1 MYLFGYLA
9 TIKFWRHI
17 LSLVDS
23 DLVGYLATFDFEKT
37 LKGWIKLYLC
47 FEKTLKGWIKLDL
60 LGYLA
65 TIKFLRHI
73 LFLVVSDPVGYL
85 ATFDFENTLK
95 R

>member
-1 MYLFGYLA
+1 M
-9 TIKFWRHI
+9 
-17 LSLVDS
+17 
-23 DLVGYLATFDFEKT
+23 
-37 LKGWIKLYLC
+37 YLC

-73 LFLVVSDPVGYL
+73 LFLVDSDLAGYL

-95 R
+95 GWIKFYLLGYLATIKF